1 MAHITNC
8 FFLLDA
14 VGCFPFIFAF
24 ASKVNAVTFVT
35 GVSHEKLQ
43 VYHQYL
49 SHLFLFLSWVHT
61 IPFLIQGLREWK
73 PDYEP
78 PTKQL
83 NYSMLV
89 AKKPYYWTGVILL
102 VQLSVLCWGS
112 MPYFR
117 RKNYEFFKWFHVANA
132 IAFIGFFFVHC
143 NRLLGSWDY
152 LYATV
157 VVYGA
162 CVLAR
167 FVYLFIANGAG
178 IPKAQFEVLE
188 GGMVK
193 LRVFANGEE
202 KWKPGQHYFL
212 NFPSCQ
218 PLQS

>member
-1 MAHITNC
+1 MWTTR
-8 FFLLDA
+8 DQT

-61 IPFLIQGLREWK
+61 IPFLIQGLKEWK
-73 PDYEP
+73 PNYDP

-89 AKKPYYWTGVILL
+89 ARKPYYWTGVIML

-112 MPYFR
+112 LPYFR
-117 RKNYEFFKWFHVANA
+117 RKNYEFFKWFHVINA

-162 CVLAR
+162 CVLVR
-167 FVYLFIANGAG
+167 FAYLFVRNGAG
-178 IPKAQFEVLE
+178 LPRARFEVLD

-193 LRVFANGEE
+193 LRVLVNGEE
-202 KWKPGQHYFL
+202 NWRPGQHYFL